1 MKTKVGGEQ
10 PSAGFEWRIRVYYED
25 TDAGAIV
32 FFANYLKFFERA
44 RTEWLRH
51 LGYDQ
56 REVARQKGLIFVVK
70 HTCVDYLKPAYL
82 DDTLRIVSRITRM
95 HACGVEFEQD
105 AWRDETLLARG
116 TIAIVCVNSEKMRPS
131 RIPALLASQLAASAG
146 HA

>member
-1 MKTKVGGEQ
+1 MKTRAGEDQ
-10 PSAGFEWRIRVYYED
+10 PRAGFEWRVRVYYED

-56 REVARQKGLIFVVK
+56 REVARQEGLIFVVK
-70 HTCVDYLKPAYL
+70 RTCVDYLSPARL
-82 DDTLRIVSRITRM
+82 DDSLKIVSRVTRM
-95 HACGVEFEQD
+95 RTCGVEFEQD

-116 TIAIVCVNSEKMRPS
+116 TIAIVCVDSEKMRPS
-131 RIPALLASQLAASAG
+131 PIPAPLARQLAASAG
-146 HA
+146 QA